1 MHSVNVQHMFSP
13 SKMGGNQ
20 VLGCSTSELLTR
32 TMVSEPPVP
41 FAHSELK
48 Y

>member
-20 VLGCSTSELLTR
+20 VLGTSELLTR